1 MRIAFSGLVF
11 LFILS
16 SVLLF
21 GRNGM
26 IDIINKKAILKEY
39 IHRQEMLLTSIE
51 NYETQINEIRNNTN
65 VTEDLIK
72 AHLYLTTSNETL
84 YINRPLNQKQYGIY
98 LNILQTAGTSNNTQ
112 TTKPLANTSGMPT
125 LGDSQ

>member
-1 MRIAFSGLVF
+1 MRIAFSGLIF

-16 SVLLF
+16 SILLF

-39 IHRQEMLLTSIE
+39 MHRQEMLLTSIE
-51 NYETQINEIRNNTN
+51 NYEIQINEIRNNTN
-65 VTEDLIK
+65 ITEDLIK
-72 AHLYLTTSNETL
+72 AHLYLTTPNETL

-98 LNILQTAGTSNNTQ
+98 LNISQTAGTSD
-112 TTKPLANTSGMPT
+112 KPKTPKPIANTSGMT
-125 LGDSQ
+125 NLGDSQ